1 YVDYLENLLSNT
13 DPGDAGYNKLKKM
26 KKNLEDGMDECL
38 ELSTQKPYKN
48 ENLESL
54 NETVHSQRIRLED
67 LFMISV

>member
-13 DPGDAGYNKLKKM
+13 DPGDAGFNKLKKM

-38 ELSTQKPYKN
+38 ELSNQKPYKN
-48 ENLESL
+48 ENLDSL
-54 NETVHSQRIRLED
+54 KETVHSQKIRLED